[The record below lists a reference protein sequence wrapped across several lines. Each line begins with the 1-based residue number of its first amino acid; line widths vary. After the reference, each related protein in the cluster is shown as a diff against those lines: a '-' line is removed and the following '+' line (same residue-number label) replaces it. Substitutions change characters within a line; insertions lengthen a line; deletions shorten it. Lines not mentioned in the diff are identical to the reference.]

1 MIPYITGR
9 LNYAQALPDQVQ
21 ELLRNQIETAG
32 LPPKI
37 VIGEE
42 LIHASRTFPLFYER
56 RGYWPAWSDEKGL
69 LSAHLYME
77 RNTFFHSYC
86 LYCITRVDIWFKK
99 NTIINGE

>member
-9 LNYAQALPDQVQ
+9 LNYAQALPDQVR
-21 ELLRNQIETAG
+21 ELLINQIETAG

-56 RGYWPAWSDEKGL
+56 RGYWSAWSDEKGL
-69 LSAHLYME
+69 LSAHLYTE
-77 RNTFFHSYC
+77 RNTFFIPTA
-86 LYCITRVDIWFKK
+86 CIVSAVLTYGSKK
-99 NTIINGE
+99 IQL